1 METLK
6 KSYSLNEEMKKKTLI
21 EIENLYSLKR
31 KMTDPFSPSPNV
43 FIHKLKFRM
52 IKYYNNLYNSKNLEM
67 K

>member
-6 KSYSLNEEMKKKTLI
+6 KSYSLDEETKTHTLK

-31 KMTDPFSPSPNV
+31 KMIDPFSHSPNV
-43 FIHKLKFRM
+43 FIHKLKIRM
-52 IKYYNNLYNSKNLEM
+52 RIYYNNLYNSKNLEI

>member
-6 KSYSLNEEMKKKTLI
+6 KSYSLDEEMKTHTLK

-31 KMTDPFSPSPNV
+31 KMIDPFSPSPNV
-43 FIHKLKFRM
+43 FIHKLKIRM
-52 IKYYNNLYNSKNLEM
+52 IKYYNNLYNSKNLEI